1 MVKPRAKET
10 GTPEGGVVQEIME
23 ENATEEI
30 DKVKYIF
37 FEKIFKN

>member
-1 MVKPRAKET
+1 M
-10 GTPEGGVVQEIME
+10 QEIME